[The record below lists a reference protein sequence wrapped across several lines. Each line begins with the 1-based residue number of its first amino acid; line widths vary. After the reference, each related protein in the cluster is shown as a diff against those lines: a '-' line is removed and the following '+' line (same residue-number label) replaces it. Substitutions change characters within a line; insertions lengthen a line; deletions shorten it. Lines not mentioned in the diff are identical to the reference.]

1 MRVEIVEM
9 DGGDQ
14 VVDAAGPAIAVVPSS
29 PSRAFEAVF
38 RADHRSIVALT
49 WALTGD
55 RAVAEEVTQEAF
67 LRAHQRWD
75 RIGGYDNPGA
85 WVRRTAINLALSDRR
100 RRGAE
105 RRALERVGPPA
116 ESSDDGAGAVA
127 SADRFWRAVRAL
139 PRRQA
144 AVIAL
149 HYVEDRSV
157 AEIATVLEIAEG
169 TVKAHL
175 HQARAALSASFAPE
189 EER

>member
-1 MRVEIVEM
+1 
-9 DGGDQ
+9 
-14 VVDAAGPAIAVVPSS
+14 
-29 PSRAFEAVF
+29 
-38 RADHRSIVALT
+38 
-49 WALTGD
+49 
-55 RAVAEEVTQEAF
+55 
-67 LRAHQRWD
+67 
-75 RIGGYDNPGA
+75 
-85 WVRRTAINLALSDRR
+85 VRRTAINLALSDRR

-127 SADRFWRAVRAL
+127 SADRFWRAVREL

-144 AVIAL
+144 AVVAL

-175 HQARAALSASFAPE
+175 HQARAALSTSFAPE

>member
-1 MRVEIVEM
+1 MRVVIVEM
-9 DGGDQ
+9 NGVEQAMDP
-14 VVDAAGPAIAVVPSS
+14 VVPAVAAVPSS
-29 PSRAFEAVF
+29 PTRAFEAVF
-38 RADHRSIVALT
+38 RADHRSIVALA

-67 LRAHQRWD
+67 LRAHQRWG

-144 AVIAL
+144 AVVAL